1 MVALIV
7 LLLAGLVSAGE
18 LDIAREALRDGL
30 WEVART
36 HAAKVEGSEAKLV
49 TVESYAREGRW
60 EDVLKT
66 LEANPDETGDAFV
79 YYRALALARTGK
91 SEAAAAALAGRGF
104 ADAAVGSRAQVL
116 RAELARQAGRP
127 AEVLKISLEGGFPSD
142 EVEALMLVAWA
153 RKESGD
159 ADGAKEAWRKVLDAA
174 AADERAVASAAT
186 ELADAASLKKASA
199 RVRSASLRRA
209 VGLRLGMALL
219 ADKETFDEGAR
230 TIRGLAKDSPD
241 ADGAKA
247 AFLAMADGLMKREA
261 WQEAADAY
269 RNALEAWPETS
280 KDVSVQEG
288 YAWALRKQG
297 KTEEALAAFG
307 RAEAAATKDDDI
319 ARALLAQ
326 GEVLS
331 ELGRGADSMVKF
343 RSVLEKYPG
352 TPTGRVLKT
361 KVELRELES
370 EGRLLFRNFSFG
382 EAQKKFAELAARAP
396 EQRPRMDYFEML
408 CLYGQGQDGQAVA
421 KAKALSAESADD
433 VVRAEA
439 TLWLAKYTYNNADT
453 PDKWRASGALFAD
466 YATNRAPA
474 SVRAPS
480 ALTWAA
486 RAALAAGDCKT
497 AVELVT
503 HLTKSYPEAPERT
516 AAWLVQGQALVRL
529 ARHGE
534 AIQVYEKVIL
544 AADAT
549 MDEQFRAR
557 WLKADAQFVMGAD
570 NPVRYQEALD
580 GYRALLL
587 GDTRSPDD
595 RLEISFKIGRTLESL
610 GRKDE
615 AVDQYYAEVVLAF
628 REGVRRRVAYSDASK
643 GTFARAAY
651 RLADEFERRGAD
663 DQALKVLN
671 LVVSSGI
678 GSVEAEAK
686 RRIERLKKKGS
697 LQ

>member
-36 HAAKVEGSEAKLV
+36 HAAKVEGPEAKLV

-297 KTEEALAAFG
+297 KIEEALAAFG

-343 RSVLEKYPG
+343 RAVLEKYPG

-570 NPVRYQEALD
+570 NPVRYQEPLD

-671 LVVSSGI
+671 LVVASGI